1 MELTTTQANSPTAL
15 QGLNRLT
22 IPRQLGMM
30 VVLAGAVAL
39 GVWVALWSRS
49 PGFSLL
55 YAALDGRESAEVA
68 QALKGAG
75 IQYQIDADTGTV
87 LVEAG
92 RLQEAKL
99 KLAEDGLP
107 RSTDRGLEMLHDEQ
121 GFGTSQFVERKRYQ
135 RAMEVELARTISSL
149 KNVRTARIHLNL
161 PRQSAF
167 VRKRKRP
174 SASVLLDMHSGR
186 RLHSDQVTAI
196 SNLVAAAVEDLEAP
210 DVRIVDNQG
219 RLLTAT
225 AGNDPLA
232 TSDRLIAYRRKLEAD
247 FVRRIENILIP
258 IMGMDGVKA
267 QVTVDTDTTRLEQ
280 TRESYNPDLPALRS
294 EQSSEEQSV
303 GDAAGGVPGALSNQ
317 PPGAGT
323 APEQAAGGGTAAA
336 GAAAQ
341 NAPGS
346 SSKRSTKNYELDRT
360 ISHTRVPA
368 GTIRRVSAAVIVDN
382 MPYLDTDGD
391 FQQRPLTPEELS
403 RLTGLVKEA
412 IGFDAERGDTVNLIN
427 NVFARPVPPAP
438 LPEVPIWEQTWVWD
452 IARQAGGALFVL
464 ILVFAVLRPAMRNL
478 VARDAAEREA
488 LVVENQE
495 RLALEGAT
503 GGEGADGTLTH
514 SGDTHAL
521 GDNQDQEGKVKAVRE
536 LVGQDP
542 MRVANVVKNWVKE
555 GE

>member
-1 MELTTTQANSPTAL
+1 MDLTTTQQPPPTAL

-49 PGFSLL
+49 PGYSLL
-55 YAALDGRESAEVA
+55 YTALDGRESAEVA

-75 IQYQIDADTGTV
+75 IQYRVDADTGTV

-92 RLQEAKL
+92 KVQEAKL

-121 GFGTSQFVERKRYQ
+121 GFGTSQFIERKRYQ

-149 KNVRTARIHLNL
+149 KNVRSARVHLNL

-167 VRKRKRP
+167 VRERKRP
-174 SASVLLDMHSGR
+174 SASVLLDLHAGR
-186 RLHSDQVTAI
+186 RLQSGQVTAI

-210 DVRIVDNQG
+210 DVRMVDNQG
-219 RLLTAT
+219 RLLTAPVS
-225 AGNDPLA
+225 NDPLA
-232 TSDRLIAYRRKLEAD
+232 TSDRMIAYRRKLEAD
-247 FVRRIENILIP
+247 FVRRIENILMP

-294 EQSSEEQSV
+294 EQLSEEQKT
-303 GDAAGGVPGALSNQ
+303 GNATGGVPGALSNQ
-317 PPGAGT
+317 PPGAGA
-323 APEQAAGGGTAAA
+323 APEQATGGRTGVAAT
-336 GAAAQ
+336 AQ
-341 NAPGS
+341 NLPGS

-368 GTIRRVSAAVIVDN
+368 GTIQRVSAAVIVDN
-382 MPYLDTDGD
+382 MPYLDE
-391 FQQRPLTPEELS
+391 QNQPSQRPLTPEELA
-403 RLTGLVKEA
+403 RLTALVKEA

-427 NVFARPVPPAP
+427 NVFIRPIPPEP
-438 LPEVPIWEQTWVWD
+438 LPEQPIWKQGWVWD
-452 IARQAGGALFVL
+452 IARQVGGALFVL
-464 ILVFAVLRPAMRNL
+464 VLVFAVLRPAMRNL
-478 VARDAAEREA
+478 VARDMAEREA
-488 LVVENQE
+488 IASEGE
-495 RLALEGAT
+495 RLALGGHSAGEGENREGAQ
-503 GGEGADGTLTH
+503 ARP
-514 SGDTHAL
+514 GDIQAI
-521 GDNQDQEGKVKAVRE
+521 GDDSDQQAKVNAVRQ
-536 LVGQDP
+536 LVGDDP
-542 MRVANVVKNWVKE
+542 KRVANVVKNWVKE